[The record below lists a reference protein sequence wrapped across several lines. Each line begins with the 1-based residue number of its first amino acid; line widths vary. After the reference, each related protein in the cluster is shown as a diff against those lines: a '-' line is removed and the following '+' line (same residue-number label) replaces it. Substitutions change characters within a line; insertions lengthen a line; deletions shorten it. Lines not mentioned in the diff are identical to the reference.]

1 MKIRWTWIMLILLA
15 TGCGKQIPD
24 HVIAPEKMETVLYDY
39 HLTLAMSNAL
49 KNTEKEAYKK
59 SLFQKHQ
66 ITEAEFDSSMVWYTR
81 ETKMLTSMYERLNK
95 RFTREYNNVEMK
107 IQSRQEA
114 SAYQFA
120 SGDSVDIWT
129 KGDLEWMTEA
139 PLHHLLSFE
148 MKTDTTFHEGDTFL
162 WEADFHFV
170 SKGKVLMGINM
181 LGENKEVAGE
191 TLQVDSSGHH
201 SIYLK
206 TDTAFQVKTLN
217 GFIFVPEDS
226 TTHTHVLVH
235 NISLTRYHM
244 SDSLIIKKE
253 EQPKN
258 NTKADLKIRKEQK
271 LEKEE
276 PAVQEKAPAPNQR
289 IKPMRKKQDDTT
301 QPVKMDKR

>member
-1 MKIRWTWIMLILLA
+1 MKIRWFLIAALML
-15 TGCGKQIPD
+15 TTSCGKEIPD
-24 HVIAPEKMETVLYDY
+24 NIIQPDKMESVLYDY
-39 HLTLAMSNAL
+39 HLAMGMSNNL
-49 KNTEKEAYKK
+49 KNTEKEAYKNFVFK
-59 SLFQKHQ
+59 KHR
-66 ITEAEFDSSMVWYTR
+66 IDEALFDSSMVWYTR

-120 SGDSVDIWT
+120 SGDSIDIWN

-148 MKTDTTFHEGDTFL
+148 IKTDTTFHEGDTFL

-276 PAVQEKAPAPNQR
+276 SAVQEKAPSPNKR

-301 QPVKMDKR
+301 QHVKMDKR

>member
-1 MKIRWTWIMLILLA
+1 
-15 TGCGKQIPD
+15 
-24 HVIAPEKMETVLYDY
+24 
-39 HLTLAMSNAL
+39 
-49 KNTEKEAYKK
+49 
-59 SLFQKHQ
+59 
-66 ITEAEFDSSMVWYTR
+66 
-81 ETKMLTSMYERLNK
+81 
-95 RFTREYNNVEMK
+95 
-107 IQSRQEA
+107 
-114 SAYQFA
+114 
-120 SGDSVDIWT
+120 
-129 KGDLEWMTEA
+129 
-139 PLHHLLSFE
+139 
-148 MKTDTTFHEGDTFL
+148 
-162 WEADFHFV
+162 
-170 SKGKVLMGINM
+170 
-181 LGENKEVAGE
+181 
-191 TLQVDSSGHH
+191 VDSSGHH